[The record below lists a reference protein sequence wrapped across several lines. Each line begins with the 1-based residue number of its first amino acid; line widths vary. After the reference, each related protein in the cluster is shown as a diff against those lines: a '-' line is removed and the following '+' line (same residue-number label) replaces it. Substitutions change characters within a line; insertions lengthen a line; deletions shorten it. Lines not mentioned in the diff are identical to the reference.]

1 MMQKMMFIL
10 LTVAAVSLYVSDASA
25 QEKTAK
31 LKVSKMTCS
40 TCPISVRHRVMQMKG
55 IYAAIVDYDPE
66 TSTASVTVTYEDK
79 EQSPKAIAEAIT
91 QFGYPAS
98 VEMAAP

>member
-1 MMQKMMFIL
+1 MQKMMFIL
-10 LTVAAVSLYVSDASA
+10 LTIAAVSLHASDALA
-25 QEKTAK
+25 QEKTAR
-31 LKVSKMTCS
+31 LKVNKMTCS

-55 IYAAIVDYDPE
+55 IYAAVVDYDPE

-98 VEMAAP
+98 VEKTDP